1 MTCQQNNCRCIQLG
15 PTFLRFWRH
24 DFSQSFDS
32 RIRSI
37 KRTCQQKQLQVWS
50 IRTKGSDVIAA
61 LEPTYNSSPFIYPFF
76 TQKLNPFVVTDND
89 YWKSL
94 HRCRLIKGKTIL
106 QELVKEEREEKQ
118 LIRGG
123 DSNPGPIFSMARQGS
138 CVLNANEE
146 TCLEF
151 STTLLTLTQSWLTL
165 WIFKL
170 LWQDWKLTLKTTKQ
184 TLVRKT
190 ILKLFWIW
198 SKRFHWWSLIPKRH
212 SGNAKNGF
220 RPLQW
225 NKSHSRFGQKST
237 KSSTTWNFI
246 GPYANAMPTFVE
258 QTSWVSNAHAWS
270 FSWGIEA
277 SQKDVLR
284 LEANNW
290 RWMAIQG
297 HDWLWSGIESQHH
310 RISQQ
315 QQQQRRWAGAAAK
328 LAATN
333 QPTLRGWDSNPGHC
347 RRQQKV
353 FATLLLHF
361 VSHFLIL
368 DPGSPGKGFPAPY
381 QYQWNENWTVLRL
394 NNKQQFEGGENV
406 TPIDATR
413 AWRSRWR
420 GRHINDSSDKKIKQ
434 RGRQINYIL
443 NEFHLT
449 RSRLSGN
456 FQDTERPSWAGCE
469 FFPMKGVDGRD
480 FRASPKFQRG
490 VGFRHWNRTDQ
501 LFSYP

>member
-61 LEPTYNSSPFIYPFF
+61 LEPTYNSSPSIYPFLI
-76 TQKLNPFVVTDND
+76 QKLNPFAVTDND
-89 YWKSL
+89 CWKSF

-138 CVLNANEE
+138 CVLNASEE

-297 HDWLWSGIESQHH
+297 HDWLWSGIEGQHH
-310 RISQQ
+310 RVSQQ

-333 QPTLRGWDSNPGHC
+333 
-347 RRQQKV
+347 
-353 FATLLLHF
+353 
-361 VSHFLIL
+361 
-368 DPGSPGKGFPAPY
+368 
-381 QYQWNENWTVLRL
+381 
-394 NNKQQFEGGENV
+394 
-406 TPIDATR
+406 
-413 AWRSRWR
+413 
-420 GRHINDSSDKKIKQ
+420 
-434 RGRQINYIL
+434 
-443 NEFHLT
+443 
-449 RSRLSGN
+449 
-456 FQDTERPSWAGCE
+456 
-469 FFPMKGVDGRD
+469 
-480 FRASPKFQRG
+480 
-490 VGFRHWNRTDQ
+490 
-501 LFSYP
+501 